1 MQQLAA
7 VLPKGGVLV
16 EFQRH
21 YPFDGTKP
29 RVRRWDAARYFAFVL
44 KANGDIEHVDLGLA
58 KPLEGKI

>member
-7 VLPKGGVLV
+7 VLPKDGVLV
-16 EFQRH
+16 EFQR
-21 YPFDGTKP
+21 YIPFDGTKKLCQ
-29 RVRRWDAARYFAFVL
+29 RCGAARYLALVL